1 MRKHNHPYRWKS
13 KLVQRGIV
21 LEAVLTA
28 ESSSLF
34 STFIIQIQELFKLW
48 VFCLGQSPVS
58 LLAMNIEAD
67 KPIYSPV
74 VESHLAPNKGIS
86 NGLMAQAERTAHFPF
101 SWLIIGLRVGK

>member
-1 MRKHNHPYRWKS
+1 M
-13 KLVQRGIV
+13 QRGIV

-58 LLAMNIEAD
+58 LLA
-67 KPIYSPV
+67 IYIYIYTHARTSPV

-86 NGLMAQAERTAHFPF
+86 NGLIGQAERTAHFPF
-101 SWLIIGLRVGK
+101 S